1 MSTRRMSPPS
11 LIRQRRFPTTRAPQQ
26 HHSTFSSSC
35 SASLSTRTSSKTL
48 LLMTVFPPGSSSL
61 GSHSFRLL
69 AERLLRLHQA
79 SSQSPA
85 LQCRPEGQSL
95 RLQAVL
101 LLGGH
106 PHECTTNL
114 GLVYHSPSLPM
125 GRTSYV
131 YISSKDDPQL
141 TSSMLPQS
149 VINPNPVFLY
159 SLYILLSMVRA
170 GPSLASTRLLRNSRR
185 TLLLYKTT
193 TISSPCSLSWK
204 EIFMPF

>member
-11 LIRQRRFPTTRAPQQ
+11 LIRQRRFPATRAPQQ

-114 GLVYHSPSLPM
+114 GLVYPSPFFPWVERVMS
-125 GRTSYV
+125 TSA
-131 YISSKDDPQL
+131 PRM
-141 TSSMLPQS
+141 T
-149 VINPNPVFLY
+149 
-159 SLYILLSMVRA
+159 LS
-170 GPSLASTRLLRNSRR
+170 
-185 TLLLYKTT
+185 
-193 TISSPCSLSWK
+193 
-204 EIFMPF
+204 